1 MKILVLALAGIGDC
15 LIATP
20 LIHELRL
27 HYPDAE
33 LDAFVFWP
41 GSRDLMEGN
50 PHLSAVF
57 QRNLVKEGAIPAL
70 RYLWQLR
77 RHRYDLTINAHPQG
91 RIHYRVA
98 AGIIGAPLRLSHQY
112 ENHRLD
118 PLLVN
123 RSLPQDYELH
133 SVENNNRLLE
143 LLGKKPLLPAH
154 EFEVYLS
161 PAETAWAADY
171 VGQHGLAKRPLLGL
185 HVGSGGTKNL
195 TLKRWPLEHYIAL
208 LQRLAHSHPNVTVLL
223 FGGPEEEKAHAEIMA
238 RVGSRAIQP
247 AQTKNL
253 RQAAAL
259 MKHCHAFL
267 SVDTALMHL
276 AAAMKVRNQVVIEA
290 PTLNKTNLPWH
301 TNYRLVRNPM
311 VNGRNLDYYRYDG
324 GPIQGTRE
332 HLLQCMASVTVE
344 AVYATVSEALA

>member
-27 HYPDAE
+27 HYPDAQ

-50 PHLSAVF
+50 PHLSTVL
-57 QRNLVKEGAIPAL
+57 QKNLVKEGAPRAL
-70 RYLWQLR
+70 LHLWKLR
-77 RHRYDLTINAHPQG
+77 QRQYDITINAHPQG
-91 RIHYRVA
+91 PFHYRVA
-98 AGIIGAPLRLSHQY
+98 ARLIGAPIRLSHRY
-112 ENHRLD
+112 ESHRLD

-123 RSLPQDYELH
+123 RSVPQDYKLH
-133 SVENNNRLLE
+133 SIENNNRLLE

-171 VGQHGLAKRPLLGL
+171 ARQPGLAHRRLLGL

-208 LQRLAHSHPNVTVLL
+208 LQRLAQSHPNVTVLL

-238 RVGSRAIQP
+238 RVNSPSIQP
-247 AQTKNL
+247 AQTRNL
-253 RQAAAL
+253 RQVAAL

-276 AAAMKVRNQVVIEA
+276 AAAMKVPNQVVIEA

-301 TNYRLVRNPM
+301 TNYRLVRNPL

-324 GPIQGTRE
+324 GPIRGTRE
-332 HLLQCMASVTVE
+332 HLLECMASVTVDSVF
-344 AVYATVSEALA
+344 AAVSEALA